1 MSKNE
6 DWFIP
11 NAPGAP
17 GLEPVLK
24 ARTFAEV
31 QT

>member
-11 NAPGAP
+11 NAKS
-17 GLEPVLK
+17 LEPVFR
-24 ARTFAEV
+24 ARMFSMVEA
-31 QT
+31 